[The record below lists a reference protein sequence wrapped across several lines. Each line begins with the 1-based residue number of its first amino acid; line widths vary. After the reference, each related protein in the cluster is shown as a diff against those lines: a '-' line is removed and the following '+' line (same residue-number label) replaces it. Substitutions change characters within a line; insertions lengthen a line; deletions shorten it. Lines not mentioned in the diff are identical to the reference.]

1 MRVTARE
8 TLLSLRDLVAT
19 AVPFVVLSAALLG
32 VAYWLLDPAPP
43 RHVVLATGQDQGAY
57 AAFGRRYAQIL
68 KENGVEVRLRKTAGA
83 AENIALLRQP
93 GGDVDIAFVQG
104 GADDDRPATS
114 A

>member
-1 MRVTARE
+1 MRGNFRF
-8 TLLSLRDLVAT
+8 TLLSSRDLLAT
-19 AVPFVVLSAALLG
+19 TLPFVVLAVALLAA
-32 VAYWLLDPAPP
+32 AYWWLDPAPP

-57 AAFGRRYAQIL
+57 AEFGKRYVQIL